1 MSNEVSRYNSFELN
15 TGTSLQGFAEMGQ
28 LRTGSTLWS
37 SPNTY
42 IENSPVFKADKV
54 QTPVLMINN
63 KLDAIVHVDQGV
75 QFFMA
80 LRRLGK
86 KAWMLQYDGEQ
97 HSVLQKRNK
106 EDLTIRMTQ
115 FFDHYLKDAPCPSWM
130 IKGIR
135 AKYKGIETGYELDR
149 TGRTPGPGLLAVPSE

>member
-1 MSNEVSRYNSFELN
+1 VSLYNSFELN
-15 TGTSLQGFAEMGQ
+15 TGKSLQGLAEREQSRM
-28 LRTGSTLWS
+28 GSTLWA

-42 IENSPVFKADKV
+42 IENSPIFDAHKV

-97 HSVLQKRNK
+97 HSVFQKRNK

-115 FFDHYLKDAPCPSWM
+115 FFDHYLKDAPCPSWLL
-130 IKGIR
+130 KGIR
-135 AKYKGIETGYELDR
+135 AKNKGIETGYALDT
-149 TGRTPGPGLLAVPSE
+149 TGAVPGLLNVTP